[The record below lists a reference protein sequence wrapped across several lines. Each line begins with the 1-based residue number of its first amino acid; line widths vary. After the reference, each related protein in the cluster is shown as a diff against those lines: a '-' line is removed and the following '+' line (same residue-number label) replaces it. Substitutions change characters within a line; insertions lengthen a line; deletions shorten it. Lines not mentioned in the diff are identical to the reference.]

1 METINVKEQARS
13 LIDRLP
19 EDITWQ
25 DLMYES
31 IELPSVQGSRKRV
44 NIMKFLA
51 AILNS
56 ERIGKNREI
65 ITNYDDCDEP
75 LDLLPS
81 SLVNRLLEKAKELT
95 KLSAEIAEIIT
106 ALDSERA
113 TNRKLLAP
121 TPKKQRRP
129 PLFGS
134 DRDVISVSE
143 NFDEPLEDFQDYM

>member
-1 METINVKEQARS
+1 METINVKEQARN

-19 EDITWQ
+19 ENVTWQ
-25 DLMYES
+25 DLMES

-51 AILNS
+51 ALLNS

-81 SLVNRLLEKAKELT
+81 PSIVRLLEKAKELT
-95 KLSAEIAEIIT
+95 KLSAEIAEIIA
-106 ALDSERA
+106 ALDSERT
-113 TNRKLLAP
+113 TNRELSVP
-121 TPKKQRRP
+121 PPKKQRRP

-134 DRDVISVSE
+134 DRDVISLSDKFE
-143 NFDEPLEDFQDYM
+143 EPLEDFQDYM

>member
-25 DLMYES
+25 DLMSES

-51 AILNS
+51 ALLNS
-56 ERIGKNREI
+56 EIIGKNREI
-65 ITNYDDCDEP
+65 ITNYDYCDEP

-81 SLVNRLLEKAKELT
+81 PLVNRLLEKAKELT

-106 ALDSERA
+106 ALDSELA
-113 TNRKLLAP
+113 TNKELSAP

>member
-25 DLMYES
+25 DLMSES

-65 ITNYDDCDEP
+65 ITNYDCDEP